1 LIGYAE
7 GMAEIVN
14 LNRFR
19 KTKSRAEKK
28 AQADSNAVKFG
39 RSKAEKQQESSSI
52 EKRDRNLDG
61 HKLDE

>member
-1 LIGYAE
+1 
-7 GMAEIVN
+7 MAEIVN

-19 KTKSRAEKK
+19 KTKSRTEKK
-28 AQADSNAVKFG
+28 AQADRNAVKFG
-39 RSKAEKQQESSSI
+39 RSKAEKQHESSSI